1 MKSIA
6 IGVFF
11 AFMPFAISLSLYR
24 RGKCSIWPVILS
36 PIVGPFSYVVL
47 IIVLILGSGDM

>member
-1 MKSIA
+1 MKPIA

-11 AFMPFAISLSLYR
+11 AFIPFAISFCLYR

-36 PIVGPFSYVVL
+36 PIIGLFSYVVL
-47 IIVLILGSGDM
+47 IIVLILLSGDM